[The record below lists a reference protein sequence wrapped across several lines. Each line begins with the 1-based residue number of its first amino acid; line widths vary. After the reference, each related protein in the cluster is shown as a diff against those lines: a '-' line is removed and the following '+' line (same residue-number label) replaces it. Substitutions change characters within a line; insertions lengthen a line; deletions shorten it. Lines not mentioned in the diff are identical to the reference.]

1 MNILKSEVFQT
12 NAICMILKLFC
23 LLQVTK
29 ATVYSAKV
37 IVTFRHIDMFRSELF

>member
-1 MNILKSEVFQT
+1 
-12 NAICMILKLFC
+12 MIFC

-37 IVTFRHIDMFRSELF
+37 IVTFRHIDMFRSELFQTNVQCTIMTFIFLL